1 VVGDPRDIP
10 ASFDPRTKWPE
21 CPSLREIRDQACCG
35 SCWAF
40 GAVTAMSDR
49 ICIHSKGKKNVHVSA
64 ENLVSCCH
72 SCGHG
77 CHGGYPGPAWAFWVK
92 EGLVSGGQYGS
103 QEGCQP
109 YFLKPPPTSHKDCHT
124 SGWAPTPECHHSCD
138 NPKYNVPYEK
148 DKTYG
153 ERSYSIRSDVKKI
166 QMELMTNGPT
176 ETSFTVYEDFFHYKT
191 GVYQHKAGKAV
202 GGHAVRLLGW
212 GEEQGTPYWLL
223 ANSWGEKWGDR
234 GTFKILRGSDHC
246 GIESGVVAGIPR
258 P

>member
-1 VVGDPRDIP
+1 
-10 ASFDPRTKWPE
+10 
-21 CPSLREIRDQACCG
+21 
-35 SCWAF
+35 
-40 GAVTAMSDR
+40 M
-49 ICIHSKGKKNVHVSA
+49 
-64 ENLVSCCH
+64 
-72 SCGHG
+72 
-77 CHGGYPGPAWAFWVK
+77 K

-124 SGWAPTPECHHSCD
+124 RGWAPTPKCHHSCD

-148 DKTYG
+148 VIEFYLVVCFTSNILQDKTYG

-176 ETSFTVYEDFFHYKT
+176 ETSFTVYEDFFNYKH
-191 GVYQHKAGKAV
+191 GVYRHKAGREV

-223 ANSWGEKWGDR
+223 ANSWGEDWGDLG